1 VPTFREELRS
11 ITPYRP
17 GKPMEE
23 VAREQGLERII
34 KLASNESPLPPFP
47 EVQQAI
53 ARHAADANR
62 YPDNER
68 FYLGRAVA
76 RHLGISEE
84 YLLFGG
90 GTTELLLVTAL
101 SVSGPQTSAVYAW
114 PSFVMYPIVTKLAGA
129 RAIEVPLDDRMRHD
143 LAAMAAAVREDTTVV
158 YVCNPN
164 NPTGTYVAGEDLFE
178 FIDGLPARVLV
189 VVDEAYHEFAQ
200 AADYGTALPLALER
214 DNVLVTRTFSK
225 VYGLAGLRVGYMVG
239 RTGTLDQLRRAQIP
253 FSVSSL
259 AQVAAIES
267 LNHPD
272 RVTERIEHNAEG
284 LKLFSDGLAA
294 RRIPYAESQTNFV
307 YLRPGD
313 DAGKA
318 HQSMLRRGVIIRPM
332 EDGWCRVT
340 VGTEAENRIFFET
353 LDEVRPEL

>member
-17 GKPMEE
+17 GKPIEE

-53 ARHAADANR
+53 ARHAAEANR

-68 FYLGRAVA
+68 FHLGRAVA
-76 RHLGISEE
+76 RHHGIPEE

-129 RAIEVPLDDRMRHD
+129 RGIEVPLHDMRHD
-143 LAAMAAAVREDTTVV
+143 LEAMAAAVREDTTVV

-178 FIDGLPARVLV
+178 FIERLPGRVLV
-189 VVDEAYHEFAQ
+189 VVDEAYYEFVQ
-200 AADYGTALPLALER
+200 TADYGSALPLALER

-225 VYGLAGLRVGYMVG
+225 VYGLAGLRVGYLIG
-239 RTGTLDQLRRAQIP
+239 RPGTLDQLRRAQIP

-272 RVTERIEHNAEG
+272 RVTERIERNAEG
-284 LKLFSDGLAA
+284 LKLFSDELAA

-313 DAGKA
+313 DARTA
-318 HQSMLRRGVIIRPM
+318 HQAMLRRGVIIRPM

-340 VGTEAENRIFFET
+340 VGTEAENRTFFET